1 MSTSAEPGRT
11 WPLVGRAAE
20 LDDLDDLLSTAA
32 DGVGVTVLLEGEAG
46 VGKTSLVDALRGS
59 ARLLDVELR
68 TAQATAMRGWPFALL
83 SDALLVRSPG
93 AGHGPGRSPVEAE
106 LADLLDAMHAD
117 PARSVARYD
126 RATELFAALL
136 RRHGDRRPWAL
147 VLEDVHEADAPSL
160 AVLLQLA
167 REGAVPRA
175 LVVLTMRPVP
185 YRPELAELVAAW
197 TRAGARYLELRPL
210 NARATVELAENL
222 VGGPVGPSLRGTL
235 ATTGGNPRLI
245 ADVVRTARAAGA
257 LVASDGVLDST
268 GVPLD
273 DPARRGGPPARRV
286 PRHRACSTLLGQAS
300 VLGTSFVIADLA
312 SLGRRPRRG
321 LLAHP
326 AARPGRRRGPRPR
339 RPARVR
345 SRPGARGALQ
355 RPRARP
361 ATRPARPCRVGPAAG
376 RCTHAD
382 RHRAPRTRALSPSAA

>member
-83 SDALLVRSPG
+83 SDALLLRAPAA
-93 AGHGPGRSPVEAE
+93 AGHGPGSSPVQTE
-106 LADLLDAMHAD
+106 LADLLDAMYAD
-117 PARSVARYD
+117 PARSPARFD
-126 RATELFAALL
+126 RAAELFAALL
-136 RRHGDRRPWAL
+136 RRHGDVRPWAL
-147 VLEDVHEADAPSL
+147 VLEDVHEADDPSL
-160 AVLLQLA
+160 AVLLRLA

-210 NARATVELAENL
+210 NARATVELAETL

-245 ADVVRTARAAGA
+245 ADVVRTARSAGA

-268 GVPLD
+268 GTRWLTPLD
-273 DPARRGGPPARRV
+273 EVVRRRV
-286 PRHRACSTLLGQAS
+286 EYLGPEVLALLGQAS

-312 SLGRRPRRG
+312 SVAGDPVADCWRTLRHGLAAGVVRARG
-321 LLAHP
+321 DRLVFGHDLVREALYNGLDP
-326 AARPGRRRGPRPR
+326 ERRRALHARAAWALRQAGA
-339 RPARVR
+339 PAQIVT
-345 SRPGARGALQ
+345 GHLE
-355 RPRARP
+355 RAR
-361 ATRPARPCRVGPAAG
+361 
-376 RCTHAD
+376 
-382 RHRAPRTRALSPSAA
+382 

>member
-68 TAQATAMRGWPFALL
+68 TAQATEMRGWPFALL
-83 SDALLVRSPG
+83 SDALLVRASSG
-93 AGHGPGRSPVEAE
+93 GGHGPGRSPVEAE
-106 LADLLDAMHAD
+106 LADLLDAMYAD
-117 PARSVARYD
+117 PARSGARYD

-136 RRHGDRRPWAL
+136 RRHGDLRPWAL

-235 ATTGGNPRLI
+235 ATTGGNPRLV

-268 GVPLD
+268 GSRWMDPLD
-273 DPARRGGPPARRV
+273 EVVRRRV
-286 PRHRACSTLLGQAS
+286 EYLGTDVLALLGQAS

-312 SLGRRPRRG
+312 SLAGDPVADCWRTLRHG
-321 LLAHP
+321 L
-326 AARPGRRRGPRPR
+326 AAGV
-339 RPARVR
+339 VR
-345 SRPGARGALQ
+345 ARGDRLVFGHDLVREALYNGLDPDQ
-355 RPRARP
+355 RRALHARAAWALRQAGAPTQIVTGHLERAR
-361 ATRPARPCRVGPAAG
+361 
-376 RCTHAD
+376 
-382 RHRAPRTRALSPSAA
+382 

>member
-46 VGKTSLVDALRGS
+46 VGKTGLVDALRGS

-68 TAQATAMRGWPFALL
+68 SAQASDVRSWPFALL
-83 SDALLVRSPG
+83 SDALLVRSSA
-93 AGHGPGRSPVEAE
+93 AGHGAGRSPVETE
-106 LADLLDAMHAD
+106 LADLLDAMYAD

-126 RATELFAALL
+126 RAAELFAALL
-136 RRHGDRRPWAL
+136 RRHGDIRPWAL
-147 VLEDVHEADAPSL
+147 VLEDVHKADAPSL
-160 AVLLQLA
+160 EVLLQLA
-167 REGAVPRA
+167 HEGAVPRA

-210 NARATVELAENL
+210 SARATVELAENL

-257 LVASDGVLDST
+257 LVASDGVLDSAGT
-268 GVPLD
+268 RWMTPLD
-273 DPARRGGPPARRV
+273 EVVRQRVEYLGPDVLA
-286 PRHRACSTLLGQAS
+286 LLGQAS

-312 SLGRRPRRG
+312 SLAGDPVADCWRTLRHG
-321 LLAHP
+321 L
-326 AARPGRRRGPRPR
+326 AAGV
-339 RPARVR
+339 VR
-345 SRPGARGALQ
+345 ARGDRLVFGHDLVREALYNGLEPDQ
-355 RPRARP
+355 RRALHARAAWALRQAGAPAQIVTGHLERAR
-361 ATRPARPCRVGPAAG
+361 
-376 RCTHAD
+376 
-382 RHRAPRTRALSPSAA
+382 

>member
-83 SDALLVRSPG
+83 SDALLVRSSG
-93 AGHGPGRSPVEAE
+93 AGHGPGGSPVEAE
-106 LADLLDAMHAD
+106 LADLLEAMHAD
-117 PARSVARYD
+117 PTGSIARYD

-136 RRHGDRRPWAL
+136 RRHGDLRPWAL

-167 REGAVPRA
+167 HEGAVPRA

-235 ATTGGNPRLI
+235 ATTGGNPRLV

-257 LVASDGVLDST
+257 LVATDGVLDST
-268 GVPLD
+268 GSRWMDPLD
-273 DPARRGGPPARRV
+273 EVVRRRV
-286 PRHRACSTLLGQAS
+286 EYLGPEVLELLGQAS

-312 SLGRRPRRG
+312 SLAGDPVADCWRTLRHG
-321 LLAHP
+321 L
-326 AARPGRRRGPRPR
+326 AAGV
-339 RPARVR
+339 VR
-345 SRPGARGALQ
+345 ARGDRLVFGHDLVREALYNGLDAEQ
-355 RPRARP
+355 RRALHARAAWALRQAGAPTQIVTGHLERAR
-361 ATRPARPCRVGPAAG
+361 
-376 RCTHAD
+376 
-382 RHRAPRTRALSPSAA
+382 

>member
-68 TAQATAMRGWPFALL
+68 TAQATALRGWPFALL
-83 SDALLVRSPG
+83 SDALLVRSSAA
-93 AGHGPGRSPVEAE
+93 AGHGPGRSPVETE
-106 LADLLDAMHAD
+106 LADLLDAIYAD
-117 PARSVARYD
+117 PVRSGARYD
-126 RATELFAALL
+126 RAAELFAALL
-136 RRHGDRRPWAL
+136 RRHGDLRPWAL

-235 ATTGGNPRLI
+235 ATTGGNPRLV

-268 GVPLD
+268 GTRWMTPLD
-273 DPARRGGPPARRV
+273 EVVRRRV
-286 PRHRACSTLLGQAS
+286 EYLGADVLALLGQAS

-312 SLGRRPRRG
+312 SLSGDPVADCWRTLRHG
-321 LLAHP
+321 L
-326 AARPGRRRGPRPR
+326 AAGV
-339 RPARVR
+339 VR
-345 SRPGARGALQ
+345 ARGDRLVFGHDLVREALYNGLEPDERRALHARAAWALRQ
-355 RPRARP
+355 AGAPTQIVTGHLERAR
-361 ATRPARPCRVGPAAG
+361 
-376 RCTHAD
+376 
-382 RHRAPRTRALSPSAA
+382 

>member
-68 TAQATAMRGWPFALL
+68 TAQATSMRGWPFALL
-83 SDALLVRSPG
+83 SDALLVRSSAV
-93 AGHGPGRSPVEAE
+93 AGHGPGRSPLEAE
-106 LADLLDAMHAD
+106 LTDLLDAIHAD
-117 PARSVARYD
+117 RARSVARYD

-136 RRHGDRRPWAL
+136 RRHGDSRPWAL

-210 NARATVELAENL
+210 SARATVELAETL

-235 ATTGGNPRLI
+235 ATTGGNPRLV
-245 ADVVRTARAAGA
+245 ADVVRTARAADA

-268 GVPLD
+268 GVRWMTPLD
-273 DPARRGGPPARRV
+273 EVVRRRV
-286 PRHRACSTLLGQAS
+286 EYLGPEVLALLGQAS

-312 SLGRRPRRG
+312 SLAGDPVADCWRTLRHG
-321 LLAHP
+321 L
-326 AARPGRRRGPRPR
+326 AAGV
-339 RPARVR
+339 VR
-345 SRPGARGALQ
+345 ARGDRLVFGHDLVREALYNGLDPDHRRALHARAAWALRQ
-355 RPRARP
+355 AGAPTQIVTGHLERAR
-361 ATRPARPCRVGPAAG
+361 
-376 RCTHAD
+376 
-382 RHRAPRTRALSPSAA
+382 

>member
-68 TAQATAMRGWPFALL
+68 AAQATAVRGWPFALL
-83 SDALLVRSPG
+83 SDALLVRSPAAG
-93 AGHGPGRSPVEAE
+93 GHGPGRSPVETE
-106 LADLLDAMHAD
+106 LADLLDAMYAD
-117 PARSVARYD
+117 PASSGARYD
-126 RATELFAALL
+126 RAAELFAALL
-136 RRHGDRRPWAL
+136 RRHGDLRPWAL

-268 GVPLD
+268 GTRWMSPLD
-273 DPARRGGPPARRV
+273 DVVRRRV
-286 PRHRACSTLLGQAS
+286 EYLGADVLALLGQAS

-312 SLGRRPRRG
+312 SLAGDPVADCWRTLRHG
-321 LLAHP
+321 L
-326 AARPGRRRGPRPR
+326 AAGV
-339 RPARVR
+339 VR
-345 SRPGARGALQ
+345 ARGDRLVFGHDLVREALYNGLDPDERRTLHARAAWALRQ
-355 RPRARP
+355 AGAPNQIVTGHLERAR
-361 ATRPARPCRVGPAAG
+361 
-376 RCTHAD
+376 
-382 RHRAPRTRALSPSAA
+382 

>member
-68 TAQATAMRGWPFALL
+68 SAQATQMRGWPFALL
-83 SDALLVRSPG
+83 SDALLVRTS
-93 AGHGPGRSPVEAE
+93 AGVGPGRGRGPVEAE
-106 LADLLDAMHAD
+106 LTDLLDAIHAD
-117 PARSVARYD
+117 RTHSVARFD

-136 RRHGDRRPWAL
+136 RRHGDSRPWAL

-210 NARATVELAENL
+210 NARATAELAENL

-268 GVPLD
+268 GVRWMTPLD
-273 DPARRGGPPARRV
+273 EVVRRRV
-286 PRHRACSTLLGQAS
+286 EYLGTELLDLLGQAS

-312 SLGRRPRRG
+312 SLAGDPVADCWRTLRHG
-321 LLAHP
+321 L
-326 AARPGRRRGPRPR
+326 AAGV
-339 RPARVR
+339 VR
-345 SRPGARGALQ
+345 ARGDRLVFGHDLVREALYNGLAPDQ
-355 RPRARP
+355 RRALHARAAWALRQAGAPAQIVTGHLERAR
-361 ATRPARPCRVGPAAG
+361 
-376 RCTHAD
+376 
-382 RHRAPRTRALSPSAA
+382 